1 MVVRDRLSRYRRKRD
16 FTATREPSGARAR
29 KRARPSG
36 KPHFVVHLHHARAR
50 HFDLR
55 LQVGDVLRSW
65 AVPKGPSLDP
75 RTKRLAVE
83 VEDHPLAYEHFEG
96 VIPEGQYGAGTV
108 SIWDEGEW
116 SPEGDPRKALRDGHL
131 RFVLR
136 GHRLQGGWSLI
147 RTPRKARQP
156 QWLLIKSHDEAER
169 PGDEADDTPLSE
181 WSQSSRGRGS
191 RRSNYGKRTRPRAA
205 PAQQRS
211 ERTSVSATHGLPA
224 TEVSG
229 VRLTHPDR
237 ILFKDPQITK
247 RELAAFYRDIAA
259 FILPGLR
266 NRPQMLLRCP
276 DGASGECFFQKH
288 ITPGFPPAVHAV
300 RDRALKQSWIYIDD
314 LAGLVSL
321 VQMNTLEFH
330 VWGCTR
336 ADLEHADRIVID
348 LDPGPDVPW
357 KQVIE
362 AALALHERLTA
373 GRLQSFVRTTGGKG
387 LHVVIPLAPAAAWDA
402 VAGFARALAEACAG
416 ERPERYVAVASKN
429 RRPGRIFIDYLR
441 NARGA
446 TAVCSY
452 SLRNRPGAPIATPLD
467 WDELPKVKSGD
478 AFRFANIGRRLAR
491 LSTDPWASIDRVH
504 QSLPRA

>member
-16 FTATREPSGARAR
+16 FTVTREPSGARTR
-29 KRARPSG
+29 KRKQPPG
-36 KPHFVVHLHHARAR
+36 KRQFVVHLHHARAR

-55 LQVGDVLRSW
+55 LQVGDILRSW

-75 RTKRLAVE
+75 RNKRLAVQ
-83 VEDHPLAYEHFEG
+83 VEDHPLAYGRFEG
-96 VIPEGQYGAGTV
+96 VIPAGQYGAGRV

-131 RFVLR
+131 RFLLR
-136 GHRLQGGWSLI
+136 GHRLNGGWSLI
-147 RTPRKARQP
+147 RTRLKGRQP

-169 PGDEADDTPLSE
+169 RGDEADDTPLSE
-181 WSQSSRGRGS
+181 WSQSGRRPGGRRSTPSRRGS
-191 RRSNYGKRTRPRAA
+191 TRSGK
-205 PAQQRS
+205 
-211 ERTSVSATHGLPA
+211 TSAI
-224 TEVSG
+224 EVSG

-237 ILFKDPQITK
+237 ILFQDPKISK
-247 RELAAFYRDIAA
+247 RELAAFYRDIAN

-266 NRPQMLLRCP
+266 DRPQMLLRCP

-288 ITPGFPPAVHAV
+288 RTPGFSPAVHEV
-300 RDRALKQSWIYIDD
+300 RDRALKQSWMYIDD
-314 LAGLVSL
+314 LAGLLSL

-348 LDPGPDVPW
+348 LDPGPSVPW
-357 KQVIE
+357 KHVVE
-362 AALALHERLTA
+362 AALALHERLSA
-373 GRLQSFVRTTGGKG
+373 GKLQSFVRTTGGKG
-387 LHVVIPLAPAAAWDA
+387 LHVVIPLEPAAGWDA
-402 VAGFARALAEACAG
+402 VGSFARSLAEAFAG

-429 RRPGRIFIDYLR
+429 RRPGRIFVDYLR

-452 SLRNRPGAPIATPLD
+452 SLRNRPGAPIATPLN

-491 LSTDPWASIDRVH
+491 LSADAWEGIGRVR
-504 QSLPRA
+504 QSLPVASQR

>member
-1 MVVRDRLSRYRRKRD
+1 VRDRLATYRRKRD
-16 FTATREPSGARAR
+16 FTATREPSGARTRERVQASE
-29 KRARPSG
+29 KA
-36 KPHFVVHLHHARAR
+36 HFVVHLHHARAR

-55 LQVGDVLRSW
+55 LHVGDVLRSW

-75 RTKRLAVE
+75 RRKRLAVQ
-83 VEDHPLAYEHFEG
+83 VEDHPLDYGRFEG

-116 SPEGDPRKALRDGHL
+116 SPQGDPRKGLREGHL
-131 RFVLR
+131 RFTLH
-136 GHRLQGGWSLI
+136 GHRLNGAWSLI
-147 RTPRKARQP
+147 RTRLKGKQH
-156 QWLLIKSHDEAER
+156 QWLLVKSHDEAER
-169 PGDEADDTPLSE
+169 PGDEADNTPLSE
-181 WSQSSRGRGS
+181 WLQAPVHLPVPTTKPSGS
-191 RRSNYGKRTRPRAA
+191 GTKQALTRSPRRS
-205 PAQQRS
+205 PA
-211 ERTSVSATHGLPA
+211 SAEPAA
-224 TEVSG
+224 TEVSE

-237 ILFKDPQITK
+237 VLFSDPKITK
-247 RELAAFYRDIAA
+247 RELAAFYRDIAG
-259 FILPGLR
+259 FILPGLA

-288 ITPGFPPAVHAV
+288 ITRGFPPAVHQI

-314 LAGLVSL
+314 LAGLLSL

-330 VWGCTR
+330 VWGCTNV
-336 ADLEHADRIVID
+336 DLEHADRIVID

-357 KQVIE
+357 KYVIE

-373 GRLQSFVRTTGGKG
+373 GKLQSFVRTTGGKG
-387 LHVVIPLAPAAAWDA
+387 LHVVIPLKPAAAWD
-402 VAGFARALAEACAG
+402 VVGSFARSLAEAFAD
-416 ERPERYVAVASKN
+416 ERPERYLVVASKD

-467 WDELPKVKSGD
+467 WDELPKLKSAD
-478 AFRFANIGRRLAR
+478 AFRFGNIGRRLAR
-491 LSTDPWASIDRVH
+491 LSTDPWEGIGHVRQSVPPAS
-504 QSLPRA
+504 QG